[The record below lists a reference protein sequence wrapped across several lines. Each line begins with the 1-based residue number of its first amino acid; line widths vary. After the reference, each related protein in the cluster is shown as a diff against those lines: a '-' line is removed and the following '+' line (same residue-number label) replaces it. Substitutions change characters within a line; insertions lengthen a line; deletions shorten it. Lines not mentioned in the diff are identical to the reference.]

1 MDMQEFFTPP
11 VIWFL
16 IGLVLLLLE
25 LAIPGLIVIFFGVGA
40 WFTALCLKFFHI
52 GINVQLFIFLTSSI
66 LSLVILR
73 KYLKNKFFRENMSAI
88 NDLDDE
94 FIGKTATT
102 ETALKT
108 GTVGKI
114 IFKGTTWNAISDS
127 DIEVGKQVKITG
139 KESITLHVTK
149 K

>member
-40 WFTALCLKFFHI
+40 WFTALCLKFFDI

-66 LSLVILR
+66 LSLAVLR
-73 KYLKNKFFRENMSAI
+73 KYLKNKFFRENTSVI

-94 FIGKTATT
+94 FIGKTATA
-102 ETALKT
+102 ETSLKT
-108 GTVGKI
+108 GIVGKI

-127 DIEVGKQVKITG
+127 DIEIGKQVKITG